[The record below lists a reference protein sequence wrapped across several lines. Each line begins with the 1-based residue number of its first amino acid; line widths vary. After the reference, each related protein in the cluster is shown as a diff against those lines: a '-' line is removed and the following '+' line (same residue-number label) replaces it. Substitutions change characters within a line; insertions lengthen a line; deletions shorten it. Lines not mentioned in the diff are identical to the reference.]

1 MSQSLASLLV
11 YTVGVKLRGF
21 NKKETYAPT
30 HVISVGENRL
40 TKMLK
45 DEGAR
50 QDFISHNR
58 GHLTRAYPKGSR
70 VSSSNFV
77 PHHMWAAG
85 VQLVALNWQTF
96 GMFPLLCLYPLL
108 QPIDPFST
116 DVGMELNS
124 AMFSRAG
131 RSGYILKPDLLRKK
145 GLEKDKVAMLRSE
158 KYKIEVEVRLNL
170 SRTLR

>member
-1 MSQSLASLLV
+1 MSPSLASLLV

-40 TKMLK
+40 AKMLR

-70 VSSSNFV
+70 VSSTNFA

-96 GMFPLLCLYPLL
+96 GTSN
-108 QPIDPFST
+108 PFSL
-116 DVGMELNS
+116 LNS
-124 AMFSRAG
+124 STSHSALLTRLD
-131 RSGYILKPDLLRKK
+131 IL
-145 GLEKDKVAMLRSE
+145 S
-158 KYKIEVEVRLNL
+158 II
-170 SRTLR
+170 